1 MTELDTA
8 DLAVIAGRIL
18 GIDADAALAR
28 MEIPAAQAALAQARQ
43 PGREPDAAFPDAAAA
58 AAAAVALVHAL
69 LWNRPF
75 SQRNQPVAVAAGL
88 QFLSLNGWRADL
100 NPAATTVVV
109 IEALASGRLAP
120 GDAAAWLSARLSQA
134 SRAHRVRRAPAA
146 GPRSR
151 PGPPTP
157 ASPGSRARRP
167 GGGEHAARGH
177 RRWRRGPRGGLL
189 TGTGYLRRRSAQRA
203 CRWRCQRACRCLCQR
218 ARRRG
223 QGACRCRYQ
232 RARRRR
238 GHGARPRGGHGAR
251 PAIPGGGVG
260 TVRRPGL
267 CRLYALAWPWGF
279 PRPVGRRGGAH
290 HRHRRH
296 RPELRSVSV
305 GPAHLPGDRP
315 GGGHPDRSRSLSR
328 SDRLT
333 RPP

>member
-151 PGPPTP
+151 PGRPLRRPPVP
-157 ASPGSRARRP
+157 APVARAAVSTLLAVTVGGVAVLAAACSRAPDISAAAAPSVRAVGAASVPAAASASVPAVAVRVPAAAATSVPAAVAVTVPVPAAATAPARQFP
-167 GGGEHAARGH
+167 GAASVRSADLAYAACMRSH
-177 RRWRRGPRGGLL
+177 GLGDFPDPSADGVAL
-189 TGTGYLRRRSAQRA
+189 ITATAGIDPNSAQFRSAQRT
-203 CRWRCQRACRCLCQR
+203 CQAI
-218 ARRRG
+218 A
-223 QGACRCRYQ
+223 
-232 RARRRR
+232 
-238 GHGARPRGGHGAR
+238 
-251 PAIPGGGVG
+251 PAAVIRIVVAP
-260 TVRRPGL
+260 
-267 CRLYALAWPWGF
+267 
-279 PRPVGRRGGAH
+279 
-290 HRHRRH
+290 
-296 RPELRSVSV
+296 
-305 GPAHLPGDRP
+305 
-315 GGGHPDRSRSLSR
+315 
-328 SDRLT
+328 
-333 RPP
+333 